1 MEYLV
6 RKSIDYNKVLS
17 VIDIYIYLKK
27 NERKT

>member
-27 NERKT
+27 NERKI